1 MLEGQFFT
9 YKLIIH
15 MQGKR
20 IVCPKNSTFTYIYRI
35 FTQPLHFIKTPFTV
49 KRYSNTRRTK
59 PPTLLGGIK
68 EMKSLKKLGLF
79 LILAALIAVAAAC
92 GGTDSAEETEGND
105 SNTGN
110 EPQTEEPAEAETELE
125 GSVVIDGSGTVY
137 PFMAKMAENYMTNE
151 QEGVSVEVG
160 RAGTSAGFKKFL
172 VEEGGTDFNDAS
184 RQIKD
189 EEKATADELGI
200 EVQEIKVALDG
211 LTFVIN
217 PENDWAKELT
227 RDELI
232 KIFLDSEGI
241 KNWSDVRPDFPDE
254 PISKMG
260 PNENHGTYEFFW
272 ETILE
277 EQDIDADTNLQQ
289 EYSILVDLVS
299 KDKNAIAF
307 FGYGYYDSNKDKLQA
322 VSVDFGDGPV
332 EPSLE
337 TIGESEDFAYSPFT
351 RPVFTYL
358 NVNMAKEKPQ
368 VLDYAIYAVEN
379 AQTVASETGFAPL
392 TDDEVQASLDVLN
405 GLK

>member
-1 MLEGQFFT
+1 
-9 YKLIIH
+9 
-15 MQGKR
+15 
-20 IVCPKNSTFTYIYRI
+20 
-35 FTQPLHFIKTPFTV
+35 
-49 KRYSNTRRTK
+49 
-59 PPTLLGGIK
+59 
-68 EMKSLKKLGLF
+68 MKSLKKLGLF
-79 LILAALIAVAAAC
+79 LILAAFIVVATAC
-92 GGTDSAEETEGND
+92 GGSDDADETEGNEN
-105 SNTGN
+105 SSTGN
-110 EPQTEEPAEAETELE
+110 ETPTEEVADEGLE

-172 VEEGGTDFNDAS
+172 VDQGGTDFNDAS

-189 EEKATADELGI
+189 EEQATADELGI

-227 RDELI
+227 KDELI

-241 KNWSDVRPDFPDE
+241 KNWSDVRPDFPNE

-272 ETILE
+272 EKILE
-277 EQDIDADTNLQQ
+277 EQDLDADTNLQQ

-307 FGYGYYDSNKDKLQA
+307 FGYGYYENNKDKLQA
-322 VSVDFGDGPV
+322 VQVDFGNGPV
-332 EPSLE
+332 EPNLD

-368 VLDYAIYAVEN
+368 VLDFAIYAVEN
-379 AQTVASETGFAPL
+379 AQTVAAETGFAPL
-392 TDDEVQASLDVLN
+392 TDDEVKASLDALN
-405 GLK
+405 ALK